1 MANIV
6 FPVHR
11 AARDASAARDAA
23 LRLSE
28 TRCPASSQE
37 LVRDSPSVTVE
48 MALRDAQQV
57 HQAQLPQDAQRKA
70 VFRREPQAVAELA
83 AVQMVQLAYWSGDL
97 SAQEAE

>member
-1 MANIV
+1 
-6 FPVHR
+6 
-11 AARDASAARDAA
+11 
-23 LRLSE
+23 
-28 TRCPASSQE
+28 
-37 LVRDSPSVTVE
+37 